1 MTVQYLYKYGTINEY
16 SERLFTTP
24 SVWFSPPIQL
34 NDPFECRPYFT
45 FEGNREQIMEAI
57 IRQLR
62 LRNPASGDDQIIAM
76 ASSLYLEGR
85 HRDPERTE
93 ELRKTLLQRLANNIG
108 LYCLSSKPND
118 ILMWSHY
125 GSGHSG
131 FCLEFEATANTP
143 FFGNAQK
150 VRYSENFPNIDY
162 FNTPIDEQVNLVFLT
177 KFLGWSY
184 EEEWRIIDNDTG
196 PGPKKYPSE
205 LLTGVIFGIKMPQEN
220 KTKIRDWINRGGR
233 DVSFY
238 QAVLNE
244 KKFAIEIQQTE

>member
-1 MTVQYLYKYGTINEY
+1 MTVQHLYKYGTINEY

-45 FEGNREQIMEAI
+45 FEGNREQIMEAL

-62 LRNPASGDDQIIAM
+62 LRYPASGDDQIIAM

-85 HRDPERTE
+85 HRDPERAE
-93 ELRKTLLQRLANNIG
+93 ELRKTLLQGFASNIG

-125 GSGHSG
+125 GSGPSG
-131 FCLEFEATANTP
+131 FCLKFEATANTP

-150 VRYSENFPNIDY
+150 VRYSENYPNVDY
-162 FNTPIDEQVNLVFLT
+162 FNTPIDEQIDFVFLT
-177 KFLGWSY
+177 KFLA
-184 EEEWRIIDNDTG
+184 RI
-196 PGPKKYPSE
+196 SH
-205 LLTGVIFGIKMPQEN
+205 Q
-220 KTKIRDWINRGGR
+220 
-233 DVSFY
+233 S
-238 QAVLNE
+238 
-244 KKFAIEIQQTE
+244 